1 MRGCNYFKWVDN
13 PMNEV
18 EGLKSEI
25 AEQKMRL
32 ERLEDQKCCCEA
44 QIEEMTVELKLLRLN
59 RSVGRVLALAFA
71 RELSPVVTPIVVAG
85 RIGSAFAAE
94 LGTMQVSEQTDTL
107 RVLGANP
114 ADYLVTPRVLASCI
128 ALPFLTLVCF
138 IVGMAYSAFLA
149 ESIYGVSVHIIMSL
163 AKRELRSWD
172 IISAMI
178 KSQCFIVTMAMA
190 KAMLLSPS
198 NVHLLPTPR
207 SPTRFPAASFGKVMA
222 TNRSAIDTIQSSED
236 AKEKIRQMF
245 QKVELSVSAYD
256 TAWVAMS
263 PSPTSPSTPCFP
275 GSLDWILQNQLDDG
289 SWGLADR
296 DPSLG
301 KDILSSTL
309 ACVLALK
316 TWGVGEQQIRKG
328 VDFIVS
334 KFTSVMND
342 EDCISPIGFD
352 VIFPSLIEKAFDMD
366 VNLGLPPTDI
376 NAVLQKKDLELNRI
390 QGHCASFRNLNMAY
404 ISEALGKSQDW
415 GMVMAYQQKN
425 GSLFNSPSTT
435 AAAFTEL
442 KDSHCHSYLC
452 SVLQKFGNAVPTLYP
467 ADAYFRLYMVDIL
480 EKTGIS
486 RHFKENISQVL
497 NETFSL
503 VCAEL
508 LADKNSCISQFGGN
522 LEETRSVLELFRASQ
537 MKLYAHES
545 YLDKNILD
553 CRHFLEGQ
561 ITDHLTQANN
571 RRKNV
576 MQEIADTLKSPYHA
590 SLDRI
595 ENSICSNFFY
605 QDLLQ
610 LAKDD
615 FNYCQSI
622 QKDEFTQLQR
632 WVVESKLDKLTFS
645 RQKLG
650 YCYFSGA
657 ATMFAPEL
665 AEARISWAKNGV
677 LTTVVD
683 DFFDVGSCPEEQLNL
698 IQLLEEWGENKST
711 AACSEN
717 VEIVFSAVKDSIY
730 EIGQKAREWQ
740 DRDVTKHLVEIWLS
754 LMKSMWTE
762 AEMSRNKSVPTM
774 EEYMANAYISF
785 ALGPIVLPALYFIGP
800 KLSEKVITS
809 AEYQRLFELM
819 STCGRLLND
828 IQGFQRESEDGKLN
842 AISLRLLHSKGSVS
856 KDGAIKEFKQMIDDK
871 RGELLRW
878 VLSTD
883 DDDGVPRECKEVFW
897 KMCKVVHFFYLK
909 DDGFT
914 SDELKNVVKSILRD
928 PI

>member
-1 MRGCNYFKWVDN
+1 QHQRPSSTHATISDSVSGRFLWKGRGYKPISYRHHTGNKN
-13 PMNEV
+13 
-18 EGLKSEI
+18 
-25 AEQKMRL
+25 
-32 ERLEDQKCCCEA
+32 
-44 QIEEMTVELKLLRLN
+44 
-59 RSVGRVLALAFA
+59 LAL
-71 RELSPVVTPIVVAG
+71 R
-85 RIGSAFAAE
+85 
-94 LGTMQVSEQTDTL
+94 
-107 RVLGANP
+107 N
-114 ADYLVTPRVLASCI
+114 
-128 ALPFLTLVCF
+128 
-138 IVGMAYSAFLA
+138 
-149 ESIYGVSVHIIMSL
+149 
-163 AKRELRSWD
+163 
-172 IISAMI
+172 
-178 KSQCFIVTMAMA
+178 
-190 KAMLLSPS
+190 
-198 NVHLLPTPR
+198 
-207 SPTRFPAASFGKVMA
+207 
-222 TNRSAIDTIQSSED
+222 ED

-245 QKVELSVSAYD
+245 QKAQHSVSAYD
-256 TAWVAMS
+256 TAWVGVAMS
-263 PSPTSPSTPCFP
+263 PSLTSPSTPCFL
-275 GSLDWILQNQLDDG
+275 GSLEWILQNQL
-289 SWGLADR
+289 

-309 ACVLALK
+309 ALC
-316 TWGVGEQQIRKG
+316 TCSENMG
-328 VDFIVS
+328 
-334 KFTSVMND
+334 
-342 EDCISPIGFD
+342 CIYR
-352 VIFPSLIEKAFDMD
+352 V
-366 VNLGLPPTDI
+366 
-376 NAVLQKKDLELNRI
+376 
-390 QGHCASFRNLNMAY
+390 
-404 ISEALGKSQDW
+404 EALGKPQDW

-480 EKTGIS
+480 EKMGIS
-486 RHFKENISQVL
+486 RHFNENISQVL

-508 LADKNSCISQFGGN
+508 LADKNSCISEFGGS

-576 MQEIADTLKSPYHA
+576 MQEIADTLKIPYHA
-590 SLDRI
+590 NLDRI
-595 ENSICSNFFY
+595 ENSMYIKNHDWDGTRVLKSSLRHVYHFSHYCIYF
-605 QDLLQ
+605 
-610 LAKDD
+610 DD
-615 FNYCQSI
+615 TS
-622 QKDEFTQLQR
+622 LR
-632 WVVESKLDKLTFS
+632 
-645 RQKLG
+645 
-650 YCYFSGA
+650 GA

-683 DFFDVGSCPEEQLNL
+683 DFFDVGREQVNRSLF
-698 IQLLEEWGENKST
+698 
-711 AACSEN
+711 EN

-740 DRDVTKHLVEIWLS
+740 DRDVTKHLVEIVRLRPKDCVFSRPGKLWLS
-754 LMKSMWTE
+754 LMKSMWME

-800 KLSEKVITS
+800 KLSEKVIRS
-809 AEYQRLFELM
+809 ADYQRLFELM
-819 STCGRLLND
+819 SSCGRLLND

-856 KDGAIKEFKQMIDDK
+856 KDGAIKEFKQMIGDK

-883 DDDGVPRECKEVFW
+883 DNDGVPRECKEVFW

-914 SDELKNVVKSILRD
+914 SDELKNVVKSILHD